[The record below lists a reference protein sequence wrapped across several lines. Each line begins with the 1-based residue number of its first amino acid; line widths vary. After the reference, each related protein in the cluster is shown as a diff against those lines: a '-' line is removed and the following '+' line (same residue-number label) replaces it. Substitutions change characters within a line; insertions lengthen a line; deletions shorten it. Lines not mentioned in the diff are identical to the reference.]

1 MSYKLAFSKLFLK
14 GYRSLNKT
22 EQHLVDSKLKILV
35 DNPWHPSLRVK
46 KIRSTE
52 EFECSVN
59 MDIRIAFF
67 FEGSNIVVLLDV
79 DHHDRLLR
87 RRTR

>member
-1 MSYKLAFSKLFLK
+1 M
-14 GYRSLNKT
+14 
-22 EQHLVDSKLKILV
+22 DSKLKILV